1 VEDSG
6 GGVRKKVRKEE
17 RKKRRKEGGK
27 KTARIRDKSKQM
39 ARLKLERWIIYGV
52 GREAGPNPTGDL
64 WSVRGQGRAEETS
77 RRRGVRRPLYG

>member
-1 VEDSG
+1 MAALWKTAG
-6 GGVRKKVRKEE
+6 GGVRKKGKEK

-64 WSVRGQGRAEETS
+64 
-77 RRRGVRRPLYG
+77 